1 MRKGSRKEMNS
12 IKKRK
17 WTLAFYDM
25 ASADF
30 TKRARVTRELKKQG
44 AAMHSQSVYCVPYT
58 ATSFK
63 QLRDIDKSVCVVKA
77 DVPDENV
84 KELVSAY
91 DTFIGKLFIEI
102 KKKIEE
108 LEDAK
113 VSVMDNDPS
122 SKRGYSKR
130 MNKMYERLDYLSYV
144 ISLREQL
151 SKKEAKKLMAQ
162 VEEIKTHVRLIEYA
176 PPGTLIDWENA
187 LVREINKKETE

>member
-1 MRKGSRKEMNS
+1 MNS

-102 KKKIEE
+102 KKKI
-108 LEDAK
+108 
-113 VSVMDNDPS
+113 
-122 SKRGYSKR
+122 
-130 MNKMYERLDYLSYV
+130 
-144 ISLREQL
+144 
-151 SKKEAKKLMAQ
+151 
-162 VEEIKTHVRLIEYA
+162 
-176 PPGTLIDWENA
+176 
-187 LVREINKKETE
+187 

>member
-1 MRKGSRKEMNS
+1 MRKGSRGNMNNT
-12 IKKRK
+12 KRSK

-58 ATSFK
+58 ANSFQ
-63 QLRDIDKSVCVVKA
+63 QLKAIDKSICVVKA
-77 DVPDENV
+77 DVPDESIE
-84 KELVSAY
+84 ELTSAY
-91 DTFIGKLFIEI
+91 DAFVEKLFIEI

-113 VSVMDNDPS
+113 VSVMDGDPS

-144 ISLREQL
+144 ASLREKL
-151 SKKEAKKLMAQ
+151 NKNEAKKLMAQ
-162 VEEIKTHVRLIEYA
+162 VEEIKTHVRLIDYA

>member
-1 MRKGSRKEMNS
+1 MNS
-12 IKKRK
+12 TKKRK

-58 ATSFK
+58 ASSFR

-77 DVPDENV
+77 DVPEENV

-91 DTFIGKLFIEI
+91 DAFIGKLFIEI

-113 VSVMDNDPS
+113 VSVMDGDPS

-162 VEEIKTHVRLIEYA
+162 VEEIKTHVNLIEYA

-187 LVREINKKETE
+187 LVREINKKENN

>member
-1 MRKGSRKEMNS
+1 MNS
-12 IKKRK
+12 TKKRK

-58 ATSFK
+58 ASSFR

-77 DVPDENV
+77 DVPEENV

-91 DTFIGKLFIEI
+91 DAFIGKLFIEI

-113 VSVMDNDPS
+113 VSVMDGDPS

-162 VEEIKTHVRLIEYA
+162 VEEIKTHVNLIEYA

-187 LVREINKKETE
+187 LVREINKNNKKENN